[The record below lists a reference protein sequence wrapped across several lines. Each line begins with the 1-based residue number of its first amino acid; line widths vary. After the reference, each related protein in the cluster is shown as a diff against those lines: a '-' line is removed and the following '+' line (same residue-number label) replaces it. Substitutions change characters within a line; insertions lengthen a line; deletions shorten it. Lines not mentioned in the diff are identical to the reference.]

1 MRILDEIT
9 ASANNNSIK
18 HIDIT
23 HGDCENLDLAASL
36 VMDIALMR
44 ARKRR
49 RVGNSLA
56 FSGCFSTKSDI
67 VNVMLKASGIP
78 HHLGLPEARL
88 DPAIEKLIHRAELK
102 SGTSNKNE
110 RGHKRNE
117 AGGYLTNYFDNCLLS
132 LGYTLNKKGKQ
143 YLGNLLTE
151 VIGNAEEHG
160 GGKWYTIGHWHR
172 GQHGEAKKFGRCHIV
187 IMNYGTTI
195 HESLAGDSVSPQLQ
209 SDLKQLSDLHRQR
222 KLFGKEWDEG
232 TLWTLY
238 ALQER
243 VSRYAGLPGSQDRGN
258 GSIEVIEFFRKLS
271 GDAHGRMTIISGNAY
286 ILFDGTYHLGPI
298 QRNGETLQVIAFNDE
313 NDLQKAPDRKYVF
326 RLPSYFPGTI
336 VSIELTLEE
345 EYLATQ
351 VKK

>member
-1 MRILDEIT
+1 
-9 ASANNNSIK
+9 
-18 HIDIT
+18 
-23 HGDCENLDLAASL
+23 
-36 VMDIALMR
+36 
-44 ARKRR
+44 
-49 RVGNSLA
+49 
-56 FSGCFSTKSDI
+56 
-67 VNVMLKASGIP
+67 MLKASGIP
-78 HHLGLPEARL
+78 HHLGLPEAQL
-88 DPAIEKLIHRAELK
+88 EPAVEKLIHRAELK

-117 AGGYLTNYFDNCLLS
+117 AGEYLTSYFDKCLIS

-172 GQHGEAKKFGRCHIV
+172 GEHGEARKFGRCHIV

-195 HESLAGDSVSPQLQ
+195 HESLADNSVSPQLKT
-209 SDLKQLSDLHRQR
+209 DLKHLSDLHKQR

-232 TLWTLY
+232 ALWTLY

-243 VSRYAGLPGSQDRGN
+243 VSRYAGLPGSLDRGN

-271 GDAHGRMTIISGNAY
+271 GDGRMAIISGNSY
-286 ILFDGTYHLGPI
+286 ILFDGTYQLGPI
-298 QRNGETLQVIAFNDE
+298 QRNGETLQVIAFNKE

-326 RLPSYFPGTI
+326 RLPSRFPGTI

-345 EYLATQ
+345 EYLATM